1 MARLLHSELS
11 AGRIGVF
18 VAVFCFISIGFGQ
31 DTRDWRLFT
40 ADDGMADTYTTTITL
55 APRGEVIF
63 THREAGP
70 ISLFDGYEFQ
80 TSKSWMEGESGQGVK
95 SSGSSAYRVLM
106 DGSGVLWT
114 VYPEGLAEWKE
125 GVWLQYK
132 IPDIQRELKT
142 NVWRKTRLNWV
153 QPLGLER
160 VLFLLPGRLME
171 FNAVKN
177 EATTWKLAS
186 KTRLGRFSDL
196 APSPDGGLWIS
207 GENGLARLPRPL
219 SLLQRDTP
227 WEEFIPEPEE
237 ELHNLQRPFPEEDGG
252 VALLADQ
259 GKSDKKV
266 IVSFDGRKSWRV
278 LEAPA
283 QNVRLAWAGLD
294 GSFWAATIDQLF
306 HRDDDK
312 WAPIPKEV
320 MSPDTYLDAAV
331 GTNGVFWLA
340 TSDGA
345 YRFAP
350 SVWRPPQHW
359 RRPSSAGYS
368 FCEDSDSQLW
378 VLQQDALTQEG
389 ANHWTSFAAPP
400 GSFTAAT
407 KGAAFAMTDGTL
419 VLNWG
424 ERLLQFNPAMKN
436 FLPVGDVDGTRR
448 RVLGRLEAGK
458 LCVQAYKR
466 TPAQRPWRFEY
477 FDGKSLAPCRDIPE
491 DLNVGDEIRFVYY
504 AGQSGDIWV
513 GGSSFI
519 ALRRGGRWK
528 VFAETEDSN
537 EPRSPTLIME
547 AGDGKMWVSGNGGI
561 FQFDGRSWSPV
572 QLPTGWKGVNAMT
585 RSADGRIWVA
595 SNTGLWRFF
604 KGEWTCASVEEG
616 LPSQV
621 VLAVFEDSRGRV
633 WVGTPKGVS
642 LYHPEADTEPPRTRI
657 RSITTDQ
664 NDSTEVVFDLRDKWK
679 VTTADRLY
687 YSYNVDNS
695 GGTLFLGY
703 HPRDAILR
711 LSGLSSGKHDIY
723 VRGMDRNLNVESFQ
737 HREFSIPLPW
747 YLDFRLISI
756 SAAAIVA
763 VLFFSVLALNRHLR
777 LLRSYAE
784 VEKIVALRTAQLE
797 KANRRLLQSQKM
809 NALGA
814 LAAGVAHDFN
824 NVLSIIKG
832 SAQIIEANL
841 DDREKIRVRL
851 GRIKTVVNQGAAIVK
866 AMLGFSRESEE
877 KMTLCDINAVVEET
891 VQLLGD
897 HALDEVKL
905 EFNWAPGLPPAPG
918 FKDYIQQILLNFIFN
933 ARDAMNGHGK
943 ISLQT
948 GEMKSLPP
956 DLALAP
962 NPAGFYLYI
971 SVKDFGAGIPPG
983 IRARIFE
990 PFFTTKA
997 FSTQRGTGLGL
1008 SMVYE
1013 MARRMGCGLHLQSE
1027 VGQGSTF
1034 TLVFP
1039 VVSIQAAQ
1047 PPAAQVTARKAG

>member
-1 MARLLHSELS
+1 MARLLHSEMP

-18 VAVFCFISIGFGQ
+18 VAVFCFISTALGQ
-31 DTRDWRLFT
+31 EARDWRLFT
-40 ADDGMADTYTTTITL
+40 ADDGMGGTHTTTVTL
-55 APRGEVIF
+55 APRGEVVF
-63 THREAGP
+63 THREGGP
-70 ISLFDGYEFQ
+70 ITLFDGYEFQ
-80 TSKSWMEGESGQGVK
+80 TNRSGWDAEQAQGAK
-95 SSGSSAYRVLM
+95 SSGASAYRVLM
-106 DGSGVLWT
+106 DNSGVLWT
-114 VYPEGLAEWKE
+114 VYPEGLAEWKD
-125 GVWLQYK
+125 GVWSQYK
-132 IPDIQRELKT
+132 IPEIQRELKT

-171 FNAVKN
+171 FNAGKN
-177 EATTWKLAS
+177 ETTIWKLAA

-196 APSPDGGLWIS
+196 APSLDGGLWIS

-219 SLLQRDTP
+219 SLLQRDTT

-237 ELHNLQRPFPEEDGG
+237 DLHNFQRPFPAEDGG
-252 VALLADQ
+252 VAILADQ
-259 GKSDKKV
+259 GKTGKKV
-266 IVSFDGRKSWRV
+266 IVFFDGHKKWKS
-278 LEAPA
+278 LESPA
-283 QNVRLAWAGLD
+283 QNVRLAWAGLN

-306 HRDDDK
+306 HRDNDR
-312 WAPIPKEV
+312 WTAIPKEV
-320 MSPDTYLDAAV
+320 ISPDAYLDAAV
-331 GTNGVFWLA
+331 ETNGVFWLA

-345 YRFAP
+345 YRFTP
-350 SVWRPPQHW
+350 SVWRAPPHW
-359 RRPSSAGYS
+359 ARPPVHVYS
-368 FCEDSDSQLW
+368 FCEDSESQMW

-389 ANHWTSFAAPP
+389 ENSWTSFAAPP
-400 GSFTAAT
+400 EVSAPAT
-407 KGAAFAMTDGTL
+407 NGVAWAMTDGSL
-419 VLNWG
+419 VLAWG
-424 ERLLQFNPAMKN
+424 GRMLQFDPAAKR
-436 FLPVGDVDGTRR
+436 FLPVGPGYGAKRK
-448 RVLGRLEAGK
+448 VLGRLEAGK
-458 LCVQAYKR
+458 LCVQTFER

-477 FDGKSLAPCRDIPE
+477 FDGKALTPCQDIPE
-491 DLNVGDEIRFVYY
+491 DLNVGDELRFVYY
-504 AGQSGDIWV
+504 AAQSGDIWV

-528 VFAETEDSN
+528 VFAESD
-537 EPRSPTLIME
+537 EPRSPSLIME
-547 AGDGKMWVSGNGGI
+547 AGDGKIWVSGIGGI
-561 FQFDGRSWSPV
+561 FQFDGRIWSPV
-572 QLPTGWKGVNAMT
+572 QMPSGWKGVNAMT
-585 RSADGRIWVA
+585 RSSDGRIWVA

-604 KGEWTCASVEEG
+604 KDEWTSISVEEG
-616 LPSQV
+616 LPGQV
-621 VLAVFEDSRGRV
+621 VLSVFEDSRGRV
-633 WVGTPKGVS
+633 WAGTSKGVS
-642 LYHPEADTEPPRTRI
+642 LYNPESDPDPPRTRI

-679 VTTADRLY
+679 VTSVDRLY

-695 GGTLFLGY
+695 GGKPFLDY
-703 HPRDAILR
+703 RPRNPIIR

-723 VRGMDRNLNVESFQ
+723 VRGMDRNLNVESFE

-747 YLDFRLISI
+747 YLDLRLISI

-763 VLFFSVLALNRHLR
+763 VLFFAVLALNRHLR

-784 VEKIVALRTAQLE
+784 VEKIVALRTEQLE
-797 KANRRLLQSQKM
+797 KANRGLLQSQKM

-841 DDREKIRVRL
+841 DDRDKIRLRL
-851 GRIKTVVNQGAAIVK
+851 SRIKTVVNQGAAIVK

-877 KMTLCDINAVVEET
+877 KMTQCDINAVVEET
-891 VQLLGD
+891 IQLLGD

-905 EFNWAPGLPPAPG
+905 EFNWAPGLPLAPG
-918 FKDYIQQILLNFIFN
+918 FKDYIQQILLNFVFN
-933 ARDAMNGHGK
+933 ARDAMNGRGR
-943 ISLQT
+943 IFLQT

-962 NPAGFYLYI
+962 NPADFYLYI
-971 SVKDFGAGIPPG
+971 SVKDSGAGIPSA
-983 IRARIFE
+983 IRTRIFE

-1034 TLVFP
+1034 TVVFP
-1039 VVSIQAAQ
+1039 VISIPAAQ
-1047 PPAAQVTARKAG
+1047 PPPAPVKA